1 MIFLVGPGFLV
12 FFPVMHRTGQG
23 YGLNLRDFRKIAPNG
38 FGDPYNAYPHSM
50 LWFKDHLFVG
60 TTRANLAYRGKWH
73 ADKDP
78 QWLGEVWP
86 VKIPDGLFDIDLRAE
101 IWRYHPPSDQWTRVY
116 QSPLVKGVDG
126 FDVPLSIGFRT
137 MAEFKGPSD
146 PEPALYVPTWGSHQT
161 PATVMLRSMDGVHF
175 EVVSEPGLGLPDP
188 KPRALRG
195 LVPFKGR
202 LFTSP
207 AVGAKRREP
216 NIAGKG
222 NMVVLTSTDP
232 AGGKWELAAEPHF
245 GNPNNLTVF
254 HMGVFNDHL
263 YAGTLNINDGYEVW
277 KTDGEGK
284 PPFRWQRVV
293 RNGAYRGKLNQVAMT
308 LRAFGDYL
316 YVGSAIQNGGFDVDA
331 GIGPASPE
339 IIRIARDDSWE
350 LITGEPRLTPDGLK
364 VPLSGLGPAFG
375 NPFASYLWSMCVHD
389 GWLYAGNAVWTIFLR
404 YSRKGS
410 NWPAHIRRIFDLK
423 NIEKMIHE
431 AGGCTLWRSRDGM
444 RWVPVTLNGFGNYFN
459 MGFRTMA
466 STPYGLFVGAA
477 NPFAPE
483 VAVQRIAG
491 WHYEDNPHG
500 GLEVWFGSH
509 HPKKATAPA
518 KAREQKS
525 AREAL
530 IADFYSHSGFRH
542 LGFWKEGIK
551 TAEAACENLVREVM
565 AFIPKGCASMV
576 EIGCG
581 GAATTRCLVQEF
593 PSSAITGIVT
603 SRAAA
608 ERCKAYAPSAAFS
621 VSKLPTLKRPAA
633 SAEVVTWFKGHERLG
648 SRPKLLREAFRVLQ
662 PGGTLVGFDLLCSAS
677 LKDVLTKNLGAAEI
691 TAPSQS
697 VYRHWLEKAGFGEI
711 QLIDVTKHTLKGFV
725 KQVKKFIQFH
735 RHSGVISEEVLTEVE
750 TELLAPTAVIRACL
764 LVRAK
769 KA

>member
-1 MIFLVGPGFLV
+1 
-12 FFPVMHRTGQG
+12 MHKTEQG
-23 YGLNLRDFRKIAPNG
+23 YGLNLRDFRKIAPSG

-78 QWLGEVWP
+78 QWLGEIWP

-101 IWRYHPPSDQWTRVY
+101 IWRYHPPSNQWTRVY
-116 QSPLVKGVDG
+116 RSPLVKGLEG
-126 FDVPLSIGFRT
+126 FDVPLSIGFRA

-161 PATVMLRSMDGVHF
+161 PTTVMLRSVDGATF
-175 EVVSEPGLGLPDP
+175 DVVSEPGLGLPDP

-222 NMVVLTSTDP
+222 NMVVLTSNDP

-263 YAGTLNINDGYEVW
+263 YAGTLNINEGFEVW

-284 PPFRWQRVV
+284 PPFRWKRVV
-293 RNGAYRGKLNQVAMT
+293 HHGAYRGKLNQVAMT
-308 LRAFGDYL
+308 LRAFGDHL

-350 LITGEPRLTPDGLK
+350 LVTGEPRITPDGLK

-389 GWLYAGNAVWTIFLR
+389 GWLYAGNAVWTLFLR
-404 YSRKGS
+404 YSRKGE
-410 NWPAHIRRIFDLK
+410 NWPAHIRRVFDLK

-466 STPYGLFVGAA
+466 STPHGLFVGAA
-477 NPFAPE
+477 NPFAPQ
-483 VAVQRIAG
+483 VAVQRMAG
-491 WHYEDNPHG
+491 WNYEDNPNG
-500 GLEVWFGSH
+500 GLEVWLGSRRS
-509 HPKKATAPA
+509 KKTAAAPVSARA
-518 KAREQKS
+518 KAQETKTV
-525 AREAL
+525 REAL
-530 IADFYSHSGFRH
+530 IADFYNHSGFRH

-551 TAEAACENLVREVM
+551 TAEAACENLVREIM
-565 AFIPKGCASMV
+565 AFIPEKSASIA
-576 EIGCG
+576 ELGCG
-581 GAATTRCLVQEF
+581 EGAATRCLVKRF
-593 PSSAITGIVT
+593 PSSVVTGIAA

-608 ERCKAYAPSAAFS
+608 ARCKAKVPSAAFTTA
-621 VSKLPTLKRPAA
+621 KLPAT
-633 SAEVVTWFKGHERLG
+633 STDVVTWFKGYDRLG
-648 SRPKLLREAFRVLQ
+648 PRPKLMREAFKALK
-662 PGGTLVGFDLLCSAS
+662 PGGSLIAFDLLCSAS
-677 LKDVLTKNLGAAEI
+677 IKDLFTRKLGTAEV
-691 TAPSQS
+691 TTPSQAA
-697 VYRHWLEKAGFGEI
+697 YKQWLEKAGFKDI
-711 QLIDVTKHTLKGFV
+711 QLVDVTRNTLHGFT
-725 KQVKKFIQFH
+725 KQVKKFIQLH
-735 RHSGVISEEVLTEVE
+735 RHSGAIPEEILSDVE
-750 TELLAPTAVIRACL
+750 SELLAPTAVIRAAL

-769 KA
+769 KD